1 MLHSGYKP
9 KMALLGAA
17 ATERSGGSYKKKV
30 QLKRQPTKN
39 KTKINK
45 TKINRSSETLMALDN
60 KSSSLKA
67 NTNEIKTV
75 LLLLLLLLEC
85 LDNHGHWWLVSNS
98 LIFSIPPVPYC
109 ELCYI
114 THNLTFNGPIIWKGV
129 FVQQYLWRGYIY
141 FIFRL
146 ITALW
151 VDLHGFFFRFR
162 VFNKSLQNS
171 LQLEKKIF

>member
-17 ATERSGGSYKKKV
+17 ATKRSGGSYKKKV
-30 QLKRQPTKN
+30 QLKRQPTKNKTKIN

-75 LLLLLLLLEC
+75 LLLFLLSLLLLLLLEC
-85 LDNHGHWWLVSNS
+85 LDNHGPWWLVSNS
-98 LIFSIPPVPYC
+98 LIFSIPPVPYS

-151 VDLHGFFFRFR
+151 VDLHGFFFF
-162 VFNKSLQNS
+162 F
-171 LQLEKKIF
+171 

>member
-1 MLHSGYKP
+1 MSRCCIADISLKWHFWGPRLP
-9 KMALLGAA
+9 KEVGAPI
-17 ATERSGGSYKKKV
+17 KKKV

-75 LLLLLLLLEC
+75 LLLFLLSLLLLLLLEC

-98 LIFSIPPVPYC
+98 LIFSIPPVPYS

-114 THNLTFNGPIIWKGV
+114 THTISRSMALSYEKGSLCNSISDAV
-129 FVQQYLWRGYIY
+129 KSTLY
-141 FIFRL
+141 F
-146 ITALW
+146 
-151 VDLHGFFFRFR
+151 G
-162 VFNKSLQNS
+162 
-171 LQLEKKIF
+171 